1 MICQCFGRSFDISV
15 IARRVRLTADLMVGL
30 PDYDTYVA
38 HIKALHPDTEVMS
51 RDAFFRERQA
61 ARYGANGS
69 LRCC

>member
-1 MICQCFGRSFDISV
+1 MICQCFGRSFDLSA
-15 IARRVRLTADLMVGL
+15 IARRIGQTTDLMVGL

-38 HIKALHPDTEVMS
+38 HITARHPDAEVMS
-51 RDAFFRERQA
+51 REMFFRERQA

>member
-15 IARRVRLTADLMVGL
+15 IARRVRLTA
-30 PDYDTYVA
+30 DYDTYVA